1 MTVLLLLA
9 LLIVAVVVR
18 QAIDKAKDTDVT
30 GIVRIALAAIVT
42 LVLTYVAMSVV
53 PPETVPDLLYAALQ
67 ALKTA

>member
-18 QAIDKAKDTDVT
+18 RAMDKAKDTDVT
-30 GIVRIALAAIVT
+30 GIVRVALAAIVT
-42 LVLTYVAMSVV
+42 LVLAYVAMSVV

>member
-18 QAIDKAKDTDVT
+18 RAMDKAKDTDVT

-42 LVLTYVAMSVV
+42 LVLAYVAMSVV
-53 PPETVPDLLYAALQ
+53 PPETVPDLLNAALQ